1 MPVPA
6 LVAVRPTTSGS
17 RTSFLGT
24 QLLLKVA
31 VNALVLALAALMLVA
46 NPTTTRSQGAPSKA
60 PVVQPEI
67 RKVATTRTRIRSALN
82 IARAQKGDP
91 YRYGAAGPN
100 AFDCSGLV
108 YYSTHRAGFGHV
120 PRTSSAQARF
130 MRKIK
135 RSSMRPGDFVFFF
148 DGGGVYH
155 VGIFT
160 GWDNGRRQIVHA
172 PYSGTRVRRD
182 RIWTDR
188 WFAGTLRR
196 G

>member
-6 LVAVRPTTSGS
+6 LVAVRPTTPRS

-24 QLLLKVA
+24 HLLKIA
-31 VNALVLALAALMLVA
+31 VNALVLSLAALMLVA
-46 NPTTTRSQGAPSKA
+46 NPTTTRSQGAASPA
-60 PVVQPEI
+60 PVVQPTI
-67 RKVATTRTRIRSALN
+67 KRVATTTSKIRSALS

-108 YYSTHRAGFGHV
+108 YYATHRAGFGHV

-135 RSSMRPGDFVFFF
+135 RSSMRPGDFVFFY

-155 VGIFT
+155 VGVFT

-172 PYSGTRVRRD
+172 PYSGTRVRREG
-182 RIWTDR
+182 IWTDR
-188 WFAGTLRR
+188 WFPGTLRR

>member
-6 LVAVRPTTSGS
+6 LVAVRASTS
-17 RTSFLGT
+17 RTRT
-24 QLLLKVA
+24 TPQLFLKVA

-46 NPTTTRSQGAPSKA
+46 QPATRSQGSPA
-60 PVVQPEI
+60 PVVQPKI
-67 RKVATTRTRIRSALN
+67 KRVATVSTRIRSALS
-82 IARAQKGDP
+82 IARNQKGDP

-108 YYSTHRAGFGHV
+108 YYATHRAGFGNV

-135 RSSMRPGDFVFFF
+135 RSSMRPGDFVFMYN
-148 DGGGVYH
+148 GGGVYH
-155 VGIFT
+155 VGVFT
-160 GWDNGRRQIVHA
+160 GWDNGRRQIIHS
-172 PYSGTRVRRD
+172 PYSGQRVRREP
-182 RIWTDR
+182 IWTDK
-188 WFAGTLRR
+188 WFPGTLRR

>member
-6 LVAVRPTTSGS
+6 LVAVRPTSSGS
-17 RTSFLGT
+17 RTTPHRIALN
-24 QLLLKVA
+24 VA
-31 VNALVLALAALMLVA
+31 VNTLVLALAALVLVA
-46 NPTTTRSQGAPSKA
+46 NPTTARSQGAPSKA
-60 PVVQPEI
+60 PVVQPHI
-67 RKVATTRTRIRSALN
+67 KKVATTRSKIRSALS

-108 YYSTHRAGFGHV
+108 YYSTHRAGFSHV

-135 RSSMRPGDFVFFF
+135 RSSMRPGDFVFFY

-155 VGIFT
+155 VGVFT

-182 RIWTDR
+182 PIWTDR
-188 WFAGTLRR
+188 WFPGTLRR
-196 G
+196 